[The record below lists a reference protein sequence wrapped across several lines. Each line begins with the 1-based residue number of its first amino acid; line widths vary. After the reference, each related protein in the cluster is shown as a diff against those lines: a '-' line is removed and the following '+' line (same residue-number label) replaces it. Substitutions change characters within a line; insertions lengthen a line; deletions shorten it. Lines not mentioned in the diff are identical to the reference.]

1 MEDPVLLD
9 VDRGVATITL
19 NRPERLNAMTT
30 PLVEALLQSVEA
42 AAADPAVSVVVLTGA
57 GRGFCA
63 GGDVSTRTE
72 EDVAPRPSFEED
84 VAAARRVMGLTELL
98 HDMPKATIAKV
109 NGPCAGAGMAMACAC
124 DLRYAAES
132 AVFTTAFLTVGA
144 SGDHGLTWTLPR
156 LIGATKARE
165 LFLLPDRLRADEAER
180 IGLVTRTVPDADLT
194 ATVDAVAE
202 RLAASPPLA
211 LRLLKQ
217 NLVDAE
223 HVSLGE
229 VLDLETERLLR
240 CFRDDESTA
249 AARRFL
255 EKGARPAQT

>member
-1 MEDPVLLD
+1 
-9 VDRGVATITL
+9 
-19 NRPERLNAMTT
+19 
-30 PLVEALLQSVEA
+30 
-42 AAADPAVSVVVLTGA
+42 
-57 GRGFCA
+57 
-63 GGDVSTRTE
+63 
-72 EDVAPRPSFEED
+72 
-84 VAAARRVMGLTELL
+84 
-98 HDMPKATIAKV
+98 
-109 NGPCAGAGMAMACAC
+109 
-124 DLRYAAES
+124 
-132 AVFTTAFLTVGA
+132 
-144 SGDHGLTWTLPR
+144 
-156 LIGATKARE
+156 
-165 LFLLPDRLRADEAER
+165 
-180 IGLVTRTVPDADLT
+180 
-194 ATVDAVAE
+194 VAE